1 MDFRVLNYFLTVAQE
16 KTISKAAESLHLSQ
30 PTLSK
35 QLKELEEEL
44 GVQLFTRGNREITL
58 TEDGHYLVNRG
69 KEILSLVDTTMTN
82 LSSKE
87 TISGKIVIGGGET
100 KAMQFIAESVR
111 VLTEDYPDVK
121 IHLYSGNA
129 DDVSEKLDKGI
140 LDFGIVIDPVE
151 KKKYDYLRLPR
162 TDQWGILFHKDH
174 PYAKKEAILPE
185 DLKSLSLFV
194 SSQSLVDDQIGEWLG
209 KNLDSQQII
218 GTYNLLYNASIM
230 IKEGIGCALCID
242 GIINTQGTD
251 LTFVPLKPNLEASL
265 NIIWKKNAILSKAAA
280 VFIKTVQNSI
290 HLQQPS
296 NTI

>member
-1 MDFRVLNYFLTVAQE
+1 MAQE

-82 LSSKE
+82 LSSNE
-87 TISGKIVIGGGET
+87 TISGEIVIGGGET

-111 VLTEDYPDVK
+111 VLTEEYPDVK

-162 TDQWGILFHKDH
+162 TDHWGILFHNDH
-174 PYAKKEAILPE
+174 PYAKKEAILPD
-185 DLKSLSLFV
+185 DLQFLSLFV
-194 SSQSLVDDQIGEWLG
+194 SSQSLVDNQIGDWMG
-209 KNLDSQQII
+209 KNLESQQII

-230 IKEGIGCALCID
+230 VREGIGCALCID
-242 GIINTQGTD
+242 GIINTQGTN
-251 LTFVPLKPNLEASL
+251 LTFVPLRPRLEANL
-265 NIIWKKNAILSKAAA
+265 NMIWKKNAIHSKAAT
-280 VFIKTVQNSI
+280 VFLNAIQTSI
-290 HLQQPS
+290 HL
-296 NTI
+296 

>member
-1 MDFRVLNYFLTVAQE
+1 MAQE

-44 GVQLFTRGNREITL
+44 GVRLFTRGNREITL

-111 VLTEDYPDVK
+111 VLTEEYPDVK

-162 TDQWGILFHKDH
+162 TDQ
-174 PYAKKEAILPE
+174 
-185 DLKSLSLFV
+185 
-194 SSQSLVDDQIGEWLG
+194 
-209 KNLDSQQII
+209 
-218 GTYNLLYNASIM
+218 
-230 IKEGIGCALCID
+230 
-242 GIINTQGTD
+242 
-251 LTFVPLKPNLEASL
+251 
-265 NIIWKKNAILSKAAA
+265 
-280 VFIKTVQNSI
+280 
-290 HLQQPS
+290 
-296 NTI
+296 

>member
-69 KEILSLVDTTMTN
+69 NEILSLVDTTMTN
-82 LSSKE
+82 LSSNE
-87 TISGKIVIGGGET
+87 TISGEIVIGGGET

-111 VLTEDYPDVK
+111 VLTEKYPDVK

-174 PYAKKEAILPE
+174 PYAKKKAILLE

-230 IKEGIGCALCID
+230 VNEGIGCALCID
-242 GIINTQGTD
+242 GIINTQGTN
-251 LTFVPLKPNLEASL
+251 LTFVPLRPNLEANL
-265 NIIWKKNAILSKAAA
+265 NMIWKKNGIHSKAAT
-280 VFIKTVQNSI
+280 VFLKTIQTSI
-290 HLQQPS
+290 HS
-296 NTI
+296 